1 MNDYSFYYFSIDGIF
16 GIWPEDREQERR
28 YYWCGSIYL
37 AIHCRVI
44 FDESYDEIY
53 EEYAD
58 EESWV

>member
-1 MNDYSFYYFSIDGIF
+1 MLWFGSETESKSDDIIDAAAYI
-16 GIWPEDREQERR
+16 
-28 YYWCGSIYL
+28 